1 MVKFSIV
8 VPIYNVYN
16 YLEDCLESLKNQS
29 YENFE
34 VILVNDGSPDDSQ
47 KIIDK
52 YVSLDKRF
60 TGYKKKNGGLSDA
73 RNYGVTKTTG
83 DYLLFVDSDDTV
95 NKDLLFKLNE
105 EIEQNGE
112 ADIIKFGLSQVN
124 INNEEIQKSKLF
136 EFHGKIGEKIF
147 EEMITDSF
155 FVTAVLYAYR
165 RKFWIQNKFTYANGR
180 IHEDFGLTP
189 YVVIKAKNV
198 SSIEFIGYNYYI
210 RDNSIMTSNSKEK
223 LKKKNED
230 CLYHFDTLLKWINED
245 DNVSFESKK
254 VFRSYIANALIV
266 RCKDLDN
273 ELLNDYLNE
282 LKIRKISKYLIDN
295 TLMRKCKKI
304 VFKIFPKLYIKY
316 FLK

>member
-16 YLEDCLESLKNQS
+16 YLENCLESLKKQS

-60 TGYKKKNGGLSDA
+60 KGYKKKNGGISDA

-95 NKDLLFKLNE
+95 DENLLFKLNE
-105 EIEQNGE
+105 EIEKNGE
-112 ADIIKFGLSQVN
+112 VDLIKFGLSQVN
-124 INNEEIQKSKLF
+124 SDNEEKQKSNLF
-136 EFHGKIGEKIF
+136 DFHNESGEKVF
-147 EEMITDSF
+147 ESLIDDSF

-165 RKFWIQNKFTYANGR
+165 RKFWIQNKFIYVKNR
-180 IHEDFGLTP
+180 VHEDFGLTP
-189 YVVIKAKNV
+189 YVVIKAKKV
-198 SSIEFIGYNYYI
+198 SSIEFIGYNYYV
-210 RDNSIMTSNSKEK
+210 RDNSIMTSNSKDK
-223 LKKKNED
+223 LKMKNED
-230 CLYHFDTLLKWINED
+230 CLYHFDTLLKLINED
-245 DNVSFESKK
+245 DVVSLKAKK
-254 VFRSYIANALIV
+254 VFRSYITNALIV

-304 VFKIFPKLYIKY
+304 LFKLFPKLYIKY